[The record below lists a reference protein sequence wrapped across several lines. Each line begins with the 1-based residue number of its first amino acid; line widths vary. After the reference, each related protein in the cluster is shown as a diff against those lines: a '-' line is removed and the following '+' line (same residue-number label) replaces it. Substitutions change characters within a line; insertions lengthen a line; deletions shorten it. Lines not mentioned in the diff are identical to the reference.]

1 MSLYTLIAFA
11 LLCAGLYYVCPL
23 RLRWLLLLLV
33 SYAFYAYHGLSALPF
48 LLLTTL
54 STWAGAL
61 IIGRLS
67 ASGKAELKEKKASL
81 TAQERKALK
90 ADPTNE
96 IA

>member
-1 MSLYTLIAFA
+1 M
-11 LLCAGLYYVCPL
+11 
-23 RLRWLLLLLV
+23 R
-33 SYAFYAYHGLSALPF
+33 ALPF

-61 IIGRLS
+61 LIGRLS
-67 ASGKAELKEKKASL
+67 ARSKAELKEKKASL